1 VLQEHLQTH
10 PGIAHLVWA
19 RTRNVLIDAWYIDPN
34 RMFSREGAA
43 RCLARLNLSYP
54 QRLLDYLDRER
65 PRMLR
70 AILPPPG
77 GLLIAL
83 HNNTE
88 GYSMRVEIPISERV
102 SLKPGESPHN
112 FFLCTNPSDFE
123 ALAASPYNAVLQSKP
138 MGVEDGSISR
148 VAARLGVRYV
158 NLEVSLG
165 QREKQIE
172 MLHWLERHA
181 K

>member
-1 VLQEHLQTH
+1 
-10 PGIAHLVWA
+10 
-19 RTRNVLIDAWYIDPN
+19 
-34 RMFSREGAA
+34 MFSREGAA
-43 RCLARLNLSYP
+43 RSLAKLNVSFP

-88 GYSMRVEIPISERV
+88 GYSMQVEIPISERV
-102 SLKPGESPHN
+102 SVKPGESPHN
-112 FFLCTNPSDFE
+112 FFLCTHPADFE
-123 ALAASPYNAVLQSKP
+123 LLAASPYNAVLQSQP

-148 VAARLGVRYV
+148 LAARRGVRYV

-165 QREKQIE
+165 RREKQIE